1 LLQATIIIVRS
12 ANIVSLVYITDHNYE
27 IHLRVS
33 KGFNKA
39 IQHRMSSVYATDSLY
54 DEIQGPYE
62 FRLCNGQS
70 L

>member
-1 LLQATIIIVRS
+1 MK
-12 ANIVSLVYITDHNYE
+12 
-27 IHLRVS
+27 VS